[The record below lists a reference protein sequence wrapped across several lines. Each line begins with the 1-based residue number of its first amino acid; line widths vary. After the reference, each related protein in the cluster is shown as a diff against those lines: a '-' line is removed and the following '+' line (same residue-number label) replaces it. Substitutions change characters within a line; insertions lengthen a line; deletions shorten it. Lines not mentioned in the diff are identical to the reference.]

1 MTSGV
6 ICSISALPKKSIVTD
21 VHPIHN
27 MVVMADMV
35 VILAHKTHKAI
46 VINSHLV
53 VAHPVPVQL
62 ELAHHQLDL
71 VLILQ
76 EAHLH
81 QINAS
86 ANSALTTNVH
96 KDLLDL
102 RDFLVFTDVMHM
114 MVLMVYLV
122 LMLKMS
128 SPMSNLMELALTA
141 LLDLKDLLDLTADL
155 DNAV

>member
-27 MVVMADMV
+27 MVDMV
-35 VILAHKTHKAI
+35 VILAHKTHKALM
-46 VINSHLV
+46 INSHLV
-53 VAHPVPVQL
+53 VAHPVPAQL

-71 VLILQ
+71 VLTLQ

-102 RDFLVFTDVMHM
+102 RGFLVFTDVMHM

-122 LMLKMS
+122 LMVKMS
-128 SPMSNLMELALTA
+128 SPKSNPMELALTA
-141 LLDLKDLLDLTADL
+141 LLDLKDLLDLTDDL

>member
-6 ICSISALPKKSIVTD
+6 TCSISALPKKSIVTD
-21 VHPIHN
+21 VHPNHN
-27 MVVMADMV
+27 MV
-35 VILAHKTHKAI
+35 LAHKAHKAL
-46 VINSHLV
+46 VIISHLV
-53 VAHPVPVQL
+53 VAHPVVPVLQL

-71 VLILQ
+71 VLTLQ
-76 EAHLH
+76 EVHLH
-81 QINAS
+81 QITAS

-102 RDFLVFTDVMHM
+102 RGFLVLADVMHM

-128 SPMSNLMELALTA
+128 SPMSNPMELALTA
-141 LLDLKDLLDLTADL
+141 LLDLRDLLDLTADL